1 MKTTAAPDERH
12 VLGEVAE
19 MITTVLGDYA
29 PDAVEIGPH
38 SRFGDDLEMESIDL
52 VTLAGLLADRYGPDA
67 NFAAYLASLEL
78 DEIIALTVG
87 DLVAYLCRALRPGA
101 GG

>member
-1 MKTTAAPDERH
+1 MKTTVAPDERR
-12 VLGEVAE
+12 VLREIAE

-29 PDAVEIGPH
+29 PDAADIGMGA
-38 SRFGDDLEMESIDL
+38 RFGDDLEMESIDL
-52 VTLAGLLADRYGPDA
+52 VTLAGLLADWYGPDA

-87 DLVAYLCRALRPGA
+87 DLVAYVCRALRPGT